1 MKLLVVV
8 DFQKDFVDGA
18 LGFENAV
25 ILDERIA
32 EKIKTYHENNDQVIF
47 TVDTH
52 QSNYLNTFEGKHLP
66 VAHCVKNTDGHK
78 LYGKAALEA
87 KDDDL
92 RFEKNTFPSLDLAN
106 YLKGK
111 VYESVELVGLVSHIC
126 VLSNAVMIKS
136 ALPETEIIVDSDYT
150 DSFDKSLQEKCL
162 DIMEG
167 LQMTV
172 LR

>member
-8 DFQKDFVDGA
+8 DFQNDFVNGA
-18 LGFENAV
+18 LGFAGAEA
-25 ILDERIA
+25 LDERIA
-32 EKIKTYHENNDQVIF
+32 EKIKIYHENNDQVIF

-52 QSNYLNTFEGKHLP
+52 HSNYLNTFEGKNLP
-66 VAHCVKNTDGHK
+66 VAHCIKNTEGHK

-87 KDDDL
+87 KDNDL

-111 VYESVELVGLVSHIC
+111 VYESIELTGLVSHIC
-126 VLSNAVMIKS
+126 LLSNAVMIKS
-136 ALPETEIIVDSDYT
+136 ALPETEIIVDSNYT
-150 DSFDKSLQEKCL
+150 DSFDKSLHEKCL

-167 LQMTV
+167 LQITV

>member
-18 LGFENAV
+18 LGFKNAV

-66 VAHCVKNTDGHK
+66 VAHCIKNTDGHK

-92 RFEKNTFPSLDLAN
+92 RFEKNTFPSLDLAGIT
-106 YLKGK
+106 GK
-111 VYESVELVGLVSHIC
+111 VYESVG
-126 VLSNAVMIKS
+126 
-136 ALPETEIIVDSDYT
+136 
-150 DSFDKSLQEKCL
+150 
-162 DIMEG
+162 
-167 LQMTV
+167 
-172 LR
+172 